1 MAQLVARA
9 VRDCEVVG
17 SIPITLTTLD
27 NPMSQYIFQAITS
40 LAITVF
46 IVFIIVI
53 IIVRIRT
60 SLQNPTT
67 KQNQTNQSLSKYSYC
82 LRSHIMTAYEERVF
96 GVLCGIFDSK
106 CYVIPQVHLSKLLD
120 HKVKGQNWQG
130 AFSHINGKSVDFVLL
145 RKSDLSPICAIEIDD
160 WSHKLDERKARD
172 AEVERIFTSVKLPLV
187 RLKHIEYMTKQEIV
201 DQIANAIKQPNMP
214 R

>member
-1 MAQLVARA
+1 M
-9 VRDCEVVG
+9 
-17 SIPITLTTLD
+17 P
-27 NPMSQYIFQAITS
+27 QYIFQMIASSAVAI
-40 LAITVF
+40 F
-46 IVFIIVI
+46 IVSVIVIVI
-53 IIVRIRT
+53 IRAYTRAGSQNTRIQQTYT
-60 SLQNPTT
+60 SKLQPTV
-67 KQNQTNQSLSKYSYC
+67 LSKYSYR
-82 LRSHIMTAYEERVF
+82 LRNHIMTAYEERVF

-172 AEVERIFTSVKLPLV
+172 AEVERMFASVQLPLV

-201 DQIANAIKQPNMP
+201 DQIANAIKQPN
-214 R
+214 

>member
-1 MAQLVARA
+1 M
-9 VRDCEVVG
+9 
-17 SIPITLTTLD
+17 P
-27 NPMSQYIFQAITS
+27 QYIFQMIASSAVI
-40 LAITVF
+40 IF
-46 IVFIIVI
+46 IVFLIAIVI
-53 IIVRIRT
+53 VKACAHTGSQNARIQQTYT
-60 SLQNPTT
+60 SKLQPTA
-67 KQNQTNQSLSKYSYC
+67 LSKYSYR
-82 LRSHIMTAYEERVF
+82 LRNHIMTTYEERVF

-145 RKSDLSPICAIEIDD
+145 RKSDLSPMCAIEIDD

-187 RLKHIEYMTKQEIV
+187 RLKHIEYMTKQEIF
-201 DQIANAIKQPNMP
+201 DQIANAIKQPN
-214 R
+214 